1 MTRRDAGV
9 TLVEL
14 LVVVAIMGIVMPPLV
29 GALTIGWRT
38 TDETVSRLADN
49 RNRALT
55 PSLFTRDV
63 QAASNVD
70 TSSADSTCTSAGD
83 SLIVRFRWT
92 ETDAAGAATAR
103 TTSWVLVGG
112 PDPTV
117 QRRFCG
123 DGSTLTSSVAVA
135 HGVVGT
141 PGVTCRNA
149 SGSVVTCASAASVDL
164 AVTDS
169 SGAFTATGRRRT

>member
-70 TSSADSTCTSAGD
+70 TSSADSTCTSAG
-83 SLIVRFRWT
+83 VFRWT
-92 ETDAAGAATAR
+92 ETDAAGPPC
-103 TTSWVLVGG
+103 SVG
-112 PDPTV
+112 
-117 QRRFCG
+117 
-123 DGSTLTSSVAVA
+123 S
-135 HGVVGT
+135 
-141 PGVTCRNA
+141 
-149 SGSVVTCASAASVDL
+149 
-164 AVTDS
+164 AVT
-169 SGAFTATGRRRT
+169 AAP